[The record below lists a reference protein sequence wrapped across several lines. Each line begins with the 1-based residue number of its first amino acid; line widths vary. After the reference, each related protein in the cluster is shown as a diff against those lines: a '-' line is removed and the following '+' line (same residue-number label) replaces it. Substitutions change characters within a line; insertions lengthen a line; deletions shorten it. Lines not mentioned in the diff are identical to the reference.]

1 MENNKVIKKKI
12 IYRSLHRGT
21 KEMDLLLS
29 KFVEKIID
37 HLDQSDLKELNTF
50 IDNEDEYLKNL
61 YYQKNLTYSGK
72 LNNIARMFKEFK
84 L

>member
-1 MENNKVIKKKI
+1 MENNKVLKKKI

-37 HLDQSDLKELNTF
+37 RLDESDLKELNTF
-50 IDNEDEYLKNL
+50 INNEDDYLKNL
-61 YYQKNLTYSGK
+61 YYQKNFTYLGK
-72 LNNIARMFKEFK
+72 LNNISRMFKEFK